1 MQTIHIEV
9 EDSKVDILL
18 TIIDNLKDGVIRS
31 YTVSSE
37 DDPYFLQRQTRLHT
51 LKAAIDRGDEP
62 LYDFDQTARSLI
74 EELKA

>member
-9 EDSKVDILL
+9 EENKADILL
-18 TIIDNLKDGVIRS
+18 TIIDNLKEGVISS

-37 DDPYFLQRQTRLHT
+37 DDPYFSQRKERLQA
-51 LKAAIDRGDEP
+51 LKAAIESENEP
-62 LYDFDQTARSLI
+62 LHDFVHATGSLI